1 MPQGLSG
8 DELETLLEEHPAE
21 AHRRLQDIHPEDLA
35 DLVEGLADER
45 AGELLMQLPPEFA
58 AQVFERLDEEQQGA
72 VAEAIGVESTA
83 RLALEMDADELA
95 DFISIV
101 PPSMSEPLL
110 QHLETADPETA
121 QEVEELR
128 RWPETSAGGLMTTD
142 YIHIPP
148 GTRVRDAIAEVR
160 ESAIDAETLEALY
173 VVDPDHHLLGIAT
186 LRRLLLAGSDDLVD
200 DLMLRGVKSVPP
212 ELDQED
218 TARTMA
224 KYDLL
229 AMPVVDAAGELL
241 GVITADDV
249 LHVLVEEQSEDVHKM
264 SAMEP
269 LVDSYF
275 DTSFFEFF
283 QKRMPWLLMLFFAGF
298 LTTQALQAFDA
309 EIAAVTQLAFYLPL
323 LISAGGNS
331 GAQSSTLVIRGIA
344 LREVHGKDWLRVL
357 GREFALGLA
366 MGVVLAVFGVAR
378 ALIVG
383 DGAEFAALV
392 GVTVVSIVVLGCVI
406 GAMAPLFLR
415 RIGVDPATS
424 STPLIA
430 SLIDVLG
437 ILVYLSLARALLSA
451 LAAVHHA
458 V

>member
-1 MPQGLSG
+1 MSQGLSG
-8 DELETLLEEHPAE
+8 DELEALLDEHPTE

-35 DLVEGLADER
+35 DVVEGLADER

-58 AQVFERLDEEQQGA
+58 AQVFERLDEGQQES
-72 VAEAIGVESTA
+72 VAEAMGVESTA
-83 RLALEMDADELA
+83 RLALEMDPDELA

-101 PPSMSEPLL
+101 PPAMSEPLL
-110 QHLETADPETA
+110 QQLEVADPEAA
-121 QEVEELR
+121 QELEELR

-142 YIHIPP
+142 YIYIEPSC
-148 GTRVRDAIAEVR
+148 RVREAIATLR
-160 ESAIDAETLEALY
+160 ASAIDAETLEALY
-173 VVDPDHHLLGIAT
+173 VLDAEYRLLGVAT
-186 LRRLLLAGSDDLVD
+186 LRRLLLASPDDLVD

-218 TARTMA
+218 VARTMA

-229 AMPVVDAAGELL
+229 AMPVVDEKGVLL

-269 LVDSYF
+269 LVDGYL
-275 DTSFFEFF
+275 DTTFWELL
-283 QKRMPWLLMLFFAGF
+283 QKRLPWLLMLFFAGF
-298 LTTQALQAFDA
+298 LTTQALQVFDR
-309 EIAAVTQLAFYLPL
+309 EIALVTQLAFYLPL
-323 LISAGGNS
+323 LVSAGGNS
-331 GAQSSTLVIRGIA
+331 GAQSSVLVIRGIA
-344 LREVHGKDWLRVL
+344 LREIQASDWPRVL
-357 GREFALGLA
+357 WRELALGLG
-366 MGVVLAVFGVAR
+366 MGLVLAVFGVAR

-383 DGAEFAALV
+383 DGVEFAVLV

-406 GAMAPLFLR
+406 GGMAPLALR

-437 ILVYLSLARALLSA
+437 ILVYLFLARGLLSA
-451 LAAVHHA
+451 LDSVQH
-458 V
+458 